1 MDRARFMS
9 IAQGSACLALWLACL
24 VTPPA
29 HASTTKP
36 APAATAGI
44 VELAGRY
51 ENGEGV
57 ERDYGRA
64 LSLYCRAADQGDP
77 GAFLSLGWMY
87 LNGRGVATDD
97 AIAVRWFKKAAE
109 RGIPQAVNLIQTLS
123 SIAPSKKTGC
133 VVEATGRAVPP
144 MPTPP
149 RDISRIVMRAASDA
163 GVNPDLVMAVIWV
176 ESQFNPRAESV
187 KNARGLMQLMPE
199 TAARFHV
206 ANPFDPAQ
214 NIRGGTSYLRWL
226 LDRFDGDLRLAL
238 GAYNAGENAV
248 AAFNG
253 VPRFPETISY
263 VANVIR
269 LYSAADP
276 SEAARVAAGRA
287 PALKSP
293 AR

>member
-1 MDRARFMS
+1 
-9 IAQGSACLALWLACL
+9 
-24 VTPPA
+24 
-29 HASTTKP
+29 
-36 APAATAGI
+36 
-44 VELAGRY
+44 
-51 ENGEGV
+51 
-57 ERDYGRA
+57 
-64 LSLYCRAADQGDP
+64 
-77 GAFLSLGWMY
+77 MY
-87 LNGRGVATDD
+87 LNGRGVAVDD
-97 AIAVRWFKKAAE
+97 AIAVRWFRKAAE
-109 RGIPQAVNLIQTLS
+109 RGIPQAVNLLRMMA

-133 VVEATGRAVPP
+133 VVEVTRRPLPP

-149 RDISRIVMRAASDA
+149 RDISRIVARAASGA
-163 GVNPDLVMAVIWV
+163 GVDPDLVMAVIWA

-253 VPRFPETISY
+253 VPNFPETISY

-269 LYSAADP
+269 LYSASLP
-276 SEAARVAAGRA
+276 SEAARAAVGKA
-287 PALKSP
+287 PAPK
-293 AR
+293 